1 MKAFAPPTCAD
12 RDCEICEDQS
22 LCPLT
27 EIQAGTKVRI
37 RRLNVS
43 DELSQRLREIGFFEE
58 QVLQL
63 LAQRG
68 GVICQIDNCRMGI
81 GAKLAEG
88 ILVERVASST
98 SSPVKIQLNRQ

>member
-1 MKAFAPPTCAD
+1 MNAFASPKTANP
-12 RDCEICEDQS
+12 DCEICGAQS

-27 EIQAGTKVRI
+27 EIQAGTTVRI

-43 DELSQRLREIGFFEE
+43 DELCQRLREIGFFEQ
-58 QVLQL
+58 QVLQC

-88 ILVERVASST
+88 ILVERIAV
-98 SSPVKIQLNRQ
+98 PC